1 MKQIGI
7 PKKRLLIM
15 RNFILFL
22 VVPHPQA
29 PLPSQSNLHP
39 LGQGMMLNEK

>member
-1 MKQIGI
+1 MLGFFQVKNN
-7 PKKRLLIM
+7 LLE
-15 RNFILFL
+15 RYFSQY
-22 VVPHPQA
+22 PQA